1 MRNRGYNDCELDV
14 TNKSCI
20 TLTLEERGQ
29 LMFIE
34 IQGIKKHYGEGDSR
48 VEVLRGI
55 DISINQGEFC
65 VLLGPSG
72 SGKSTLLNIIGG
84 IDQADEGSITI
95 QNEKTAD
102 MNEKKLTQYR
112 RKHLGYIF
120 QMYNLIP
127 NLTVRENIEVGAYLS
142 DKPLNV
148 DELLDTLGLANHAH
162 KLPNQLSGGQQQ
174 RCAIGRAIVKNPDI
188 LLCDEPTG
196 ALDYATSK
204 EILKLIE
211 TVNQKYG
218 NTVIMVTHNDAIKN
232 MADRVVKLRDGQI
245 RKNYLN
251 EEKIAAQDLD
261 W

>member
-1 MRNRGYNDCELDV
+1 MFLEITGIR
-14 TNKSCI
+14 KSFG
-20 TLTLEERGQ
+20 T
-29 LMFIE
+29 
-34 IQGIKKHYGEGDSR
+34 GDSR
-48 VEVLRGI
+48 VEVLKGI
-55 DISINQGEFC
+55 DLSIEKGEFC

-84 IDQADEGSITI
+84 IDTPDSGDISIRGE
-95 QNEKTAD
+95 NMAD
-102 MNEKKLTQYR
+102 MNERRLTLYR

-142 DKPLNV
+142 DKPLEI
-148 DELLDTLGLANHAH
+148 DELLHTLGLFEHRR

-196 ALDYATSK
+196 ALDYNTSK
-204 EILKLIE
+204 DILSLFE

-218 NTVIMVTHNDAIKN
+218 NTVIMVTHNDPLRQ
-232 MADRVVKLRDGQI
+232 MADRVVRLHDGGI

-251 EEKIAAQDLD
+251 DHKLKAADIE